1 MGFRCVLHGSFSYH
15 FAEIVRAKRA
25 FEAAGIEVLAPKDE
39 EIASVTDGFALF
51 ESEKGLDPRMV
62 ELLYLH
68 HLKRL
73 VADGF
78 MQPIGFLSGHDG
90 FSYFVNPEGYIGKSA
105 SYELGIAQVA
115 NVPCFFLEPIA
126 DHPAYLHRNSVWSP
140 EDLARHVAERQALPA
155 PSVHPDETAIHRLWE
170 DLMVPGSVVATG
182 GIIEHDDGRARR
194 EREILLVKTHKWTG
208 RWSVVGGK
216 VRRGERLLD
225 ALVREVKEET
235 GLAGRP
241 GAHLA
246 TFDQIKGSGYYR
258 AGVQHVF
265 VDYVVRADSKRVTL
279 NEEAQEH
286 LWIPAREALSALDI
300 EPNARHIVELY
311 AAQAA

>member
-1 MGFRCVLHGSFSYH
+1 
-15 FAEIVRAKRA
+15 
-25 FEAAGIEVLAPKDE
+25 
-39 EIASVTDGFALF
+39 
-51 ESEKGLDPRMV
+51 MV

-73 VADGF
+73 G
-78 MQPIGFLSGHDG
+78 PDG

-115 NVPCFFLEPIA
+115 NIPCFFQEPIA
-126 DHPAYLHRNSVWSP
+126 DHPAYLHRNSVWSA
-140 EDLARHVAERQALPA
+140 EDLAAHVAEKGALPA
-155 PSVHPDETAIHRLWE
+155 PSVRADEAAIHRLWE
-170 DLMVPGSVVATG
+170 DLMVPGSVVAAG
-182 GIIEHDDGRARR
+182 GIIEYDDGRASKG
-194 EREILLVKTHKWTG
+194 REILLVKTHKWGG

-235 GLAGRP
+235 GLLGRP

-246 TFDQIKGSGYYR
+246 TFDQIRNSGYYQ
-258 AGVQHVF
+258 ATQHVF
-265 VDYVVRADSKRVTL
+265 VDFVVRADSKRVTL

-286 LWIPAREALSALDI
+286 LWIPAREALSSLDI